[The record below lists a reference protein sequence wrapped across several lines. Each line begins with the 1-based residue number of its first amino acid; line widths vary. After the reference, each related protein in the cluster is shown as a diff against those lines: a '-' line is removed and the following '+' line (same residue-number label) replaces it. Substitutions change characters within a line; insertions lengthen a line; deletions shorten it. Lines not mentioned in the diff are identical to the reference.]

1 MTAQLKKALG
11 LNEDASEED
20 ALKAIAALA
29 EKARRREENGD
40 EEDEEEEEEEEDKK
54 KRRGKGRDKDK
65 EEEEEE
71 EKMLKL
77 RRTLPAA
84 LQKQIAE
91 GQEAMK
97 RVKKLEDEATL
108 ASFTKRAVESGLP
121 ASEGETLQKLFAAAP
136 KEAEQLLKLTVA
148 GFAAAKEAG
157 VFKEFGSTGLNGGGT
172 AFDQLTAL
180 AQKYLKDHSGEN
192 ITSEQAFAKV
202 YADPA
207 NKQLR
212 IQEARESGRQ

>member
-1 MTAQLKKALG
+1 MTYIDG
-11 LNEDASEED
+11 FV
-20 ALKAIAALA
+20 AAV
-29 EKARRREENGD
+29 KTT
-40 EEDEEEEEEEEDKK
+40 
-54 KRRGKGRDKDK
+54 DK
-65 EEEEEE
+65 E
-71 EKMLKL
+71 
-77 RRTLPAA
+77 TY
-84 LQKQIAE
+84 
-91 GQEAMK
+91 
-97 RVKKLEDEATL
+97 
-108 ASFTKRAVESGLP
+108 RAHC
-121 ASEGETLQKLFAAAP
+121 Q
-136 KEAEQLLKLTVA
+136 QM
-148 GFAAAKEAG
+148 AG